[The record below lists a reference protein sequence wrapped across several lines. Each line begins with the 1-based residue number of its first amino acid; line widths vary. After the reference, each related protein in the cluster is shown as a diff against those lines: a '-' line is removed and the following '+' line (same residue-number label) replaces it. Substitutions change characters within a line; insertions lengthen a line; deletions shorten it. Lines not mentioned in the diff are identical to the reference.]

1 MYNFCLSFSLA
12 FRLKKMLLSE
22 SSLMSFDK
30 DFMFSEIFSSRW
42 HLTKHWRTFFFFPL
56 CPSKGISCL
65 CQKTLNDTIEQC
77 SSYILVIILWPRV
90 FLLGRFR
97 SIIYT
102 WHFEASNPLH
112 KFSFLPMSRK
122 RKNLCK
128 VFSSQ
133 SQEFFRQVINFD
145 PFGDH
150 AIHWENM
157 VSVTLIT
164 IAPIF
169 PLESRNQGLNDV
181 KLLSKCSHSC

>member
-1 MYNFCLSFSLA
+1 M
-12 FRLKKMLLSE
+12 
-22 SSLMSFDK
+22 SSLMSFDIDFYVFRNIFFKVTFNQTLK
-30 DFMFSEIFSSRW
+30 DIFFS
-42 HLTKHWRTFFFFPL
+42 PL

-65 CQKTLNDTIEQC
+65 CQKTQNDTIEQC
-77 SSYILVIILWPRV
+77 NSYILVIILWPRV

-102 WHFEASNPLH
+102 WHFEASSPLH

-122 RKNLCK
+122 RKSLCI

-133 SQEFFRQVINFD
+133 SQESFRQVINSD

-157 VSVTLIT
+157 VSMTLIT

-169 PLESRNQGLNDV
+169 PPEPRNQGLNDI
-181 KLLSKCSHSC
+181 KLLLKCPHSC